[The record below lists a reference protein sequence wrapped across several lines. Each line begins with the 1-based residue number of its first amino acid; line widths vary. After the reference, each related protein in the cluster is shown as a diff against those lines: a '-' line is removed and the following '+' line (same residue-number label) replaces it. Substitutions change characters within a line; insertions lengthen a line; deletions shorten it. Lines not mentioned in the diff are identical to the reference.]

1 MYKIRDI
8 IKNYADE
15 SLCVDFIGMI
25 CIKDP
30 TSCNNVILLP
40 KCEYA
45 DDIVEKLNNIFS
57 KYKYSYYIEY
67 TSILNGVCLPS
78 YTELNDDIKISINYV
93 KYVKP
98 DKFGYYILN
107 IVDGNDKKIDNES
120 WFFKEKDYRDDE
132 FDQEFARAKRQC
144 LNYLEDVKYTFND
157 TMEQFEKSKYKI

>member
-1 MYKIRDI
+1 
-8 IKNYADE
+8 
-15 SLCVDFIGMI
+15 LDFTGRI

-30 TSCNNVILLP
+30 TSFDNVILLP

-67 TSILNGVCLPS
+67 TSILHGVNLPS
-78 YTELNDDIKISINYV
+78 YTELNNDVKISIEYI
-93 KYVKP
+93 KP
-98 DKFGYYILN
+98 DKFDKFGYYILN
-107 IVDGNDKKIDNES
+107 IVDGNGKKVDNGS

-132 FDQEFARAKRQC
+132 FNEEFARSKRQC

-157 TMEQFEKSKYKI
+157 TMEQFEKSEYKI

>member
-1 MYKIRDI
+1 
-8 IKNYADE
+8 
-15 SLCVDFIGMI
+15 LDFIGRI

-67 TSILNGVCLPS
+67 TSILNSVCLPS
-78 YTELNDDIKISINYV
+78 YTKLNNDIKISID
-93 KYVKP
+93 YVKP
-98 DKFGYYILN
+98 DKLGYYILN
-107 IVDGNDKKIDNES
+107 IVDGNDKKVDNES

-144 LNYLEDVKYTFND
+144 LNYLEDVKDTFND
-157 TMEQFEKSKYKI
+157 TMEQFEKSEYKI